1 MRFHWVMGVFIL
13 LFLLMDLY
21 VFQSVQH
28 VSASW
33 SAQTRSRINWTY
45 WSISLIAVLILIFFI
60 STEKTH
66 PRNAFKFYAFALV
79 VGLFIAKIMAMV
91 FFVVDDGRRLILWTW
106 YRTQALASTQMNAE
120 ELTISRSTFMSWLG
134 LAMGGT
140 LFGTLLYGF
149 SNSYNYQVVKQRL
162 RFSSLPVGL
171 NGLRIVHISDIHA
184 GSFTNQEAVEKG
196 IEKIQS
202 LKPDIILF
210 TGDLVNNLAEEMNDY
225 EQIFARLN
233 APLGV
238 FSVLGNHDYG
248 DYIPWPDDG
257 GISKQKNLEDLK
269 IIQQRMGWKLLLNEH
284 LLLEKDGAKFALI
297 GIENWGAKAR
307 FSRYGDLSKATE
319 GLEPSL
325 FSILMSHD
333 PSHWRAQVLQDFKY
347 ISLTLSGHT
356 HGMQFGVDIPG
367 FRWSPVQYLYP
378 EWAGQYQQDQQQ
390 LYVNRGFGFLGY
402 PGRVGVLPE
411 ITLIELST

>member
-1 MRFHWVMGVFIL
+1 MRFPWVMGLFIL

-33 SAQTRSRINWTY
+33 SVQTRNRINWTY
-45 WSISLIAVLILIFFI
+45 WCISLITVFILVLFI

-66 PRNAFKFYAFALV
+66 PRNAVKFYAFALV
-79 VGLFIAKIMAMV
+79 MGLFIAKLTAMV
-91 FFVVDDGRRLILWTW
+91 FFVVDDGRRLIQWTW
-106 YRTQALASTQMNAE
+106 QRTQTLTSIQPNTD
-120 ELTISRSTFMSWLG
+120 ELTISRSTFISWLG

-149 SNSYNYQVVKQRL
+149 SNSYNYQVIRQRL
-162 RFSSLPVGL
+162 RFPGIHASLE
-171 NGLRIVHISDIHA
+171 GLRIVHISDIHA

-202 LKPDIILF
+202 LNPDLILF
-210 TGDLVNNLAEEMNDY
+210 TGDLVNNLAKEMNDY
-225 EQIFARLN
+225 EHIFAKLN

-238 FSVLGNHDYG
+238 YSVLGNHDYG
-248 DYIPWPDDG
+248 DYVPWPDDG

-269 IIQQRMGWKLLLNEH
+269 RIQQRMGWQLLLNEH
-284 LLLEKDGAKFALI
+284 LVLEKGGAQFALI

-307 FSRYGDLSKATE
+307 FSRYGDLSKATI
-319 GLEPSL
+319 GLDSSL

-333 PSHWRAQVLQDFKY
+333 PSHWRAQVLQDFKH
-347 ISLTLSGHT
+347 INLTLSGHT
-356 HGMQFGVDIPG
+356 HGMQFGVEIPG

-378 EWAGQYQQDQQQ
+378 EWAGQYQQSQQQ

-402 PGRVGVLPE
+402 PGRVGMLPE
-411 ITLIELST
+411 ITLIELSS